1 MLPSTNAPRIA
12 IAIAIAPMLAKM
24 KALMTRPLYSYCPKR
39 RMYVA
44 LDFATSNKDCINS
57 EAAMASTPVSLHIGG
72 TNVADW

>member
-1 MLPSTNAPRIA
+1 
-12 IAIAIAPMLAKM
+12 MLAKM

-57 EAAMASTPVSLHIGG
+57 EAAMAPTPVSLHIGG

>member
-1 MLPSTNAPRIA
+1 
-12 IAIAIAPMLAKM
+12 MLAKM

-44 LDFATSNKDCINS
+44 LDFATSNEDCINS

-72 TNVADW
+72 TM